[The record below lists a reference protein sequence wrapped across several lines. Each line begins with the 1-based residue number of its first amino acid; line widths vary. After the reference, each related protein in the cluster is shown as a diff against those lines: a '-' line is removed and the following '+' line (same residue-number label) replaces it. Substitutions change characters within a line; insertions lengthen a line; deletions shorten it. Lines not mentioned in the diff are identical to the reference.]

1 MKNKL
6 IAAGI
11 VTGTLLS
18 FPSGIFA
25 DSISKVTNPSQN
37 TIESMKLGENL
48 VVGVITDADTY
59 YATVE
64 YTDSEGKKQTVD
76 IDFPNADNS
85 NFKTGDTV
93 KVANKDKWK
102 HKKIGM
108 HNATIASADSIS
120 KVTNPSQ
127 NTIESMKLGEN
138 FVVGVITDAGTY
150 YATVEYNDSEG
161 KKQTVDI
168 DFPNADNSNFKTG
181 DTVKVANKDKWKHK
195 KIGMHNATIASADSI
210 SKVNQS
216 VAQTD
221 KLQNNTTQP
230 FIEKNNKRTGK
241 VIEKGSNYLVVKQG
255 DVNIKTNVRK
265 KVLENINIGDTVH
278 IYAES
283 FMGSNLPIKEQ
294 ILYAEQSIVQKVGE
308 PIDSNYIKFTGEVV
322 SKNGNVL
329 GVSNGKMEMSAKTS
343 SKVIEEINIGDTVN
357 IYTTTVVGGMIGSSL
372 AGSSVIEK

>member
-37 TIESMKLGENL
+37 TIESMKQGENFI
-48 VVGVITDADTY
+48 VGVITDADDY

-64 YTDSEGKKQTVD
+64 YKDSEGKKQIVD

-93 KVANKDKWK
+93 KVANKDKWE

-108 HNATIASADSIS
+108 HDVAIASADSIS
-120 KVTNPSQ
+120 KV
-127 NTIESMKLGEN
+127 K
-138 FVVGVITDAGTY
+138 
-150 YATVEYNDSEG
+150 
-161 KKQTVDI
+161 
-168 DFPNADNSNFKTG
+168 
-181 DTVKVANKDKWKHK
+181 
-195 KIGMHNATIASADSI
+195 
-210 SKVNQS
+210 QS

-221 KLQNNTTQP
+221 KPQNNTTQP

-241 VIEKGSNYLVVKQG
+241 VIEKGSNYLMVKQG
-255 DVNIKTNVRK
+255 DVTIKTNVRK

-278 IYAES
+278 VYAES
-283 FMGSNLPIKEQ
+283 FTGSNLPIKDQ
-294 ILYAEQSIVQKVGE
+294 TLHAQRSIVQKVGE
-308 PIDSNYIKFTGEVV
+308 PIDSNYIKFTGKVV
-322 SKNGNVL
+322 SKNGNNLV
-329 GVSNGKMEMSAKTS
+329 VSNGKMNMSARTS
-343 SKVIEEINIGDTVN
+343 SKVIQEINIGDTVN
-357 IYTTTVVGGMIGSSL
+357 IYTTTVVGGMIGSSS
-372 AGSSVIEK
+372 AGSAVIEK